1 MPHTSAFLSKQGTDM
16 SRVKERPDRGLKLEV
31 TVIPSKYLDWTL
43 ADIAR
48 HLGNGP
54 LLWPGGA
61 GRSQSLKFV
70 PYEIKKKR
78 GRKPKAKDE
87 PVPTPQAA
95 AASRTS
101 TG

>member
-1 MPHTSAFLSKQGTDM
+1 M
-16 SRVKERPDRGLKLEV
+16 SRAKERPERGLRVEV
-31 TVIPSKYLDWTL
+31 TVIPGKYLDWTL

-61 GRSQSLKFV
+61 GRAQGIKFV

-78 GRKPKAKDE
+78 GRKPKPKE
-87 PVPTPQAA
+87 PTVRQPEAGSAGQKAI
-95 AASRTS
+95 
-101 TG
+101 

>member
-1 MPHTSAFLSKQGTDM
+1 M

-61 GRSQSLKFV
+61 GRSRSLKFV

-78 GRKPKAKDE
+78 GRKPKAKDQPGE
-87 PVPTPQAA
+87 PPAAA
-95 AASRTS
+95 AASKA

>member
-1 MPHTSAFLSKQGTDM
+1 MPRG
-16 SRVKERPDRGLKLEV
+16 KERPKLGLKLEV

-48 HLGNGP
+48 HFGNGP

-61 GRSQSLKFV
+61 GRSQGVKFV

-78 GRKPKAKDE
+78 GRKPKQREKTARPSE
-87 PVPTPQAA
+87 PGSAGKAA
-95 AASRTS
+95 T
-101 TG
+101 

>member
-1 MPHTSAFLSKQGTDM
+1 MPRGKG
-16 SRVKERPDRGLKLEV
+16 RPELGLKLEV

-48 HLGNGP
+48 HFGNGP

-61 GRSQSLKFV
+61 GRAQGIKFA

-78 GRKPKAKDE
+78 GRKPKPKSPTARQPEPDSAKK
-87 PVPTPQAA
+87 T
-95 AASRTS
+95 T
-101 TG
+101 T

>member
-1 MPHTSAFLSKQGTDM
+1 MSKG
-16 SRVKERPDRGLKLEV
+16 KERPELGLKLEV

-48 HLGNGP
+48 HFGNGP

-61 GRSQSLKFV
+61 GRAQGIKFV

-78 GRKPKAKDE
+78 GRKPKQNSLTAGQPAPE
-87 PVPTPQAA
+87 S
-95 AASRTS
+95 ASKT
-101 TG
+101 TT

>member
-1 MPHTSAFLSKQGTDM
+1 M
-16 SRVKERPDRGLKLEV
+16 SRVKERPNRGLKLEV
-31 TVIPSKYLDWTL
+31 TVIPGKYLDWTL

-61 GRSQSLKFV
+61 GRSQGLKFV

-78 GRKPKAKDE
+78 GRKPKAKDQ
-87 PVPTPQAA
+87 PWDPPRTL
-95 AASRTS
+95 AASKDS
-101 TG
+101 SG